1 MKIYTVTR
9 VSTVDCYKRSGTD
22 IEVVGTY
29 GDQNTAYSAAA
40 GKMHSLLNDY
50 EAFENGTTSEEYKV
64 FMEDTPDSQSHY
76 EYLCQLGESTFVAQ
90 YVEDLIEEV
99 LVEESTLES

>member
-29 GDQNTAYSAAA
+29 GDEDTAYNAAA
-40 GKMHSLLNDY
+40 GKMHSLLSDY
-50 EAFENGTTSEEYKV
+50 EAFEDGTTAEEYKA
-64 FMEDTPDSQSHY
+64 FMEDTPNNQSHY

-99 LVEESTLES
+99 MVEESILGS